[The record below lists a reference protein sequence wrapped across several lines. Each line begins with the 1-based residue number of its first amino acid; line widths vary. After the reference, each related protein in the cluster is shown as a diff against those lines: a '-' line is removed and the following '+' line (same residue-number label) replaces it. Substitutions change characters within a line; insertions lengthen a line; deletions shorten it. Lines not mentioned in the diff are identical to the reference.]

1 MLFSGIETTS
11 FQTGLR
17 FAEMTFVVY
26 FVSSSRYLPSSAPSI
41 SCSLPYTR
49 DEDRKSATYQD
60 EVRVRLARAVLCRE
74 IARLA

>member
-26 FVSSSRYLPSSAPSI
+26 FVSSSRYFPSSAHQSPAHF
-41 SCSLPYTR
+41 PTP
-49 DEDRKSATYQD
+49 
-60 EVRVRLARAVLCRE
+60 EVRTAKVPLTRMRYGSDLPERSFAVRLRA
-74 IARLA
+74 